1 MKIKSFAKQIV
12 FLALGAAIFT
22 SCEKTKDAN
31 EVFGGGN
38 TIVQLLDA
46 GPETAPALKTYSI
59 DFVNTPTTIIGAD
72 IRRDVPNAS
81 ELSKTMVVMVL
92 DDTAAVTA
100 AGLVHLPASLYTVG
114 TSTPKEEGAGG
125 VDSFYRVTMVA
136 GEFAKAINITIPD
149 ATQLDPSTVY
159 GLGFKIV
166 TVDAGGRVSNASQRI
181 VAAIGAKN
189 IYDGVYE
196 LTFSN
201 YHPSSNPGYT
211 GDVTEV
217 YMITTGANTVKIFWP
232 DAAAYANPAILGGN
246 FSYFGAQEPEYTVD
260 QVTNKVTVQNAYVG
274 ATTFY
279 TMSPV
284 FDSHYDPATRGIE
297 AKWGYSYVGGVFTL
311 GTSREW
317 TQSFR
322 YTGPRP

>member
-1 MKIKSFAKQIV
+1 MKIKSFVKKIG
-12 FLALGAAIFT
+12 FLAVGAAIFT

-31 EVFGGGN
+31 EVFGLGE
-38 TIVQLLDA
+38 TIVLLLDA
-46 GPETAPALKTYSI
+46 GPETAPVVKTNSI
-59 DFVNTPTTIIGAD
+59 DFVNTPTTIIAAD
-72 IRRDVPNAS
+72 IRRDVPNPS

-100 AGLVHLPASLYTVG
+100 SGLTHLPRNYFQVG
-114 TSTPKEEGAGG
+114 NATPKEAGSG
-125 VDSFYRVTMVA
+125 GIDSFYRITMVA
-136 GEFAKAINITIPD
+136 GEIAKGINITIPD
-149 ATQLDPSTVY
+149 ATLLDPSTVY

-166 TVDAGGRVSNASQRI
+166 TVDAGGRISNASQRI

-201 YHPSSNPGYT
+201 YHPTLNPGYD

-217 YMITTGANTVKIFWP
+217 QMITTGANTVKIFWP
-232 DAAAYANPAILGGN
+232 DAAGFANPAILSGT
-246 FSYFGAQEPEYTVD
+246 FSYFGAQEPEYTVNTT
-260 QVTNKVTVQNAYVG
+260 TNKVTVQNAFAG

-279 TMSPV
+279 TMNPGFNS
-284 FDSHYDPATRGIE
+284 FYDPGTKVIQ
-297 AKWGYSYVGGVFTL
+297 AKWGYSYVGGTFAL

-317 TQSFR
+317 TQTFR
-322 YTGPRP
+322 YLRSR